1 MLLSSVISFV
11 FGRLVRYAGKARAS
25 LDAGTKRWLQGI
37 VISTVERRA
46 DGMLMKSSSPE
57 SFSSTVE
64 SVKNDANAN
73 TIMCEV
79 LYQSFN
85 MDLLMFCSVP
95 GLVIGHLL
103 AHQSCYLCRS
113 CT

>member
-1 MLLSSVISFV
+1 MPLSSVISFV

-37 VISTVERRA
+37 VISTVER
-46 DGMLMKSSSPE
+46 DEKGVVVNYSSPE

-64 SVKNDANAN
+64 SVKNDSKANI
-73 TIMCEV
+73 IMCEV
-79 LYQSFN
+79 LYPSFN